1 MNSPFSSSSGGPPS
15 PPQAASESSFLRVQE
30 PPLIVVQMLLD
41 HFLPH
46 ATQFGFFLHVDSFRE
61 SAVSLWAD
69 PLRPSPAL
77 LSAVYLW
84 GAHLSSSQPPL
95 SSEPVFLKRA
105 KQSVS
110 VEISEKSNALLLL
123 HTIQAQVL
131 LSTYLFHNNRFLEAE
146 FHVNGAATLALGY
159 QLHKIRS
166 ARPVPPPLL
175 GVSALS
181 MGEVYPAPPADA
193 LEEGERIRA
202 FWTVACLQSTLN
214 IVLDAAASSN
224 FSILESSGA
233 DIDTPWPLEMY
244 DYALGALPPAYRG
257 QETLRTFFTEDPP
270 PASPVP
276 TLYAKAAVLLQRA
289 TRLSSKWSPNL
300 DAQETAAYA
309 VSRAWLDGRIAGF
322 WETLPPLAAFYADSA
337 NARTLML
344 AYGMTAAAAI
354 ALHRAPGSVTV
365 DPNAQTKCVSAARAL
380 LACLGDTRVPD
391 CTTAHPIVG
400 ALCATACR
408 ALMEALQ
415 QARAFNFLV
424 APGTEEKEAAALA
437 RDLQHGMTTV
447 RMYAAGSPLI
457 RE

>member
-1 MNSPFSSSSGGPPS
+1 
-15 PPQAASESSFLRVQE
+15 
-30 PPLIVVQMLLD
+30 
-41 HFLPH
+41 
-46 ATQFGFFLHVDSFRE
+46 
-61 SAVSLWAD
+61 
-69 PLRPSPAL
+69 
-77 LSAVYLW
+77 
-84 GAHLSSSQPPL
+84 
-95 SSEPVFLKRA
+95 VFLERA

-110 VEISEKSNALLLL
+110 VEISENSNALLLL

-146 FHVNGAATLALGY
+146 LHVNGAATLALGY

-244 DYALGALPPAYRG
+244 DYALGALPAAYRG

-289 TRLSSKWSPNL
+289 SRLSSKWSPSTL
-300 DAQETAAYA
+300 TLHLPTAPRF
-309 VSRAWLDGRIAGF
+309 SSD
-322 WETLPPLAAFYADSA
+322 
-337 NARTLML
+337 
-344 AYGMTAAAAI
+344 
-354 ALHRAPGSVTV
+354 
-365 DPNAQTKCVSAARAL
+365 
-380 LACLGDTRVPD
+380 
-391 CTTAHPIVG
+391 
-400 ALCATACR
+400 
-408 ALMEALQ
+408 
-415 QARAFNFLV
+415 
-424 APGTEEKEAAALA
+424 
-437 RDLQHGMTTV
+437 
-447 RMYAAGSPLI
+447 
-457 RE
+457 